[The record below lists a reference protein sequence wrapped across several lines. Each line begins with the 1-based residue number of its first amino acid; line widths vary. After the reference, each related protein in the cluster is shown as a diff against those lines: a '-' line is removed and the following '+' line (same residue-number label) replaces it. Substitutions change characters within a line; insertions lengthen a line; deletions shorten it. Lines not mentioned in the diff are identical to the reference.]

1 MKSISEYEVISHGV
15 FQWKDSPGCELG
27 DWGTVVT
34 QTGMTEQ
41 LALEHAYNSLQ
52 DIGWSVEDNEPML
65 AEYVQAGSVAA
76 PEGSAYF
83 VSVRVK

>member
-1 MKSISEYEVISHGV
+1 MKPISEFEVVSHGV
-15 FQWKDSPGCELG
+15 FSGREAPGCELE

-34 QTGMTEQ
+34 GSGMTEQ

-52 DIGWSVEDNEPML
+52 EIGWSVEDNEPML

-83 VSVRVK
+83 VSVRVS